1 MITEPGQRVRQD
13 DAARLRGAVTRLRYP
28 LRMRKGPP
36 NPPPDQDDHDDAA
49 LFRSAIGADRGK
61 VRALP
66 AAPPPPAA
74 PKPRPS
80 AKMARRDE
88 DAARDEFRHA
98 VVAALEAGDVLSY
111 RRDQVTPQV
120 LKKLARGDYAA
131 QEELDLHGLPAR
143 TAETLLREFLR
154 DCRVH
159 RLGCVRIVHG
169 KGRNSEERLPVL
181 KNLVDRVLRHRA
193 DVLAFHSPPAA
204 QGGTGAVLVLLEKAR

>member
-1 MITEPGQRVRQD
+1 
-13 DAARLRGAVTRLRYP
+13 
-28 LRMRKGPP
+28 MRKKPSDQAPP
-36 NPPPDQDDHDDAA
+36 ADADDAA
-49 LFRSAIGADRGK
+49 LFREAIGADRGK
-61 VRALP
+61 VRAMP

-74 PKPRPS
+74 PKPKPS

-88 DAARDEFRHA
+88 EAAREEFRH
-98 VVAALEAGDVLSY
+98 VVIAALEAGDVLSF
-111 RRDQVTPQV
+111 RRETVPPQV
-120 LKKLARGDYAA
+120 LKRLARGEYAA

-143 TAETLLREFLR
+143 SAEALLREFLR

-159 RLGCVRIVHG
+159 GVGCVRIVHG

-204 QGGTGAVLVLLEKAR
+204 QGGSGAVLVLLEKR